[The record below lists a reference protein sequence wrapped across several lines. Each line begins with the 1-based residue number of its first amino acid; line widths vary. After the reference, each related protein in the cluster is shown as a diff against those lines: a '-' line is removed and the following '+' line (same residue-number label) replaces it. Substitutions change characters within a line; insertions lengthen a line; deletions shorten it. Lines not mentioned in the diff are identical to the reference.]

1 MKRIIIILALIFI
14 TSSLLGRSTPA
25 DSIKTALLIVDIQD
39 FYFPGDGPGLINA
52 QGAAQVASKVLSV
65 FRERTLTVVHVKHQ
79 AAKGS
84 EIHKSVEPIE
94 GEKVIPKR
102 AVNSFQGTDLLDYL
116 RKNNITR
123 LVIIGMQTHMC
134 LEAAVRAGHDYG
146 FQCVVIKDA
155 CATKDLKFDGITI
168 KAEDVHNSTFATL
181 TAGGYSKVIDFETF
195 QKDPDN
201 YLIN

>member
-1 MKRIIIILALIFI
+1 MKRTITALVLIFI
-14 TSSLLGRSTPA
+14 TSLLLGRSTPT
-25 DSIKTALLIVDIQD
+25 DSVKTALLIVDIQD
-39 FYFPGDGPGLINA
+39 FYFPGDGPGLVNA
-52 QGAAQVASKVLSV
+52 QGAAQVATKVLGL
-65 FRERTLTVVHVKHQ
+65 FRERNLTVVHVKHQ

-84 EIHKSVEPIE
+84 DIHKCVEPLE
-94 GEKVIPKR
+94 GEKVITKR

-201 YLIN
+201 YLIK